1 MAMDN
6 DTLMV
11 HWSTQHSSN
20 GAEFT
25 PEELDISNVIHI
37 QCPVPACHFKH
48 LSINTVRSHW
58 ELEHRDHPDKF
69 RVIQH
74 TVNKAL
80 LEVNS
85 GSQLYKSTGVLL
97 SFIFQETTGGK
108 RRRSSSESS
117 QTTAA
122 KKKKVD

>member
-1 MAMDN
+1 MDN

-20 GAEFT
+20 GAEFK
-25 PEELDISNVIHI
+25 PVELDISNVIHI
-37 QCPVPACHFKH
+37 QCPVLGCHFRH
-48 LSINTVRSHW
+48 LSTNTVRNHW

-80 LEVNS
+80 LEVSWRSYTN
-85 GSQLYKSTGVLL
+85 QQELL
-97 SFIFQETTGGK
+97 SFYLSGNN
-108 RRRSSSESS
+108 RREKES
-117 QTTAA
+117 QFIRF
-122 KKKKVD
+122 